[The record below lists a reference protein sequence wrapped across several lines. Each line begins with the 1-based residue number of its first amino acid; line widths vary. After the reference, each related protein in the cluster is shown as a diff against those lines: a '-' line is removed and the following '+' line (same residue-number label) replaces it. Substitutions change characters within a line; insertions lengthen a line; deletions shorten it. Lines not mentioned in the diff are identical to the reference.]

1 MPSQSSTR
9 LNKARAPL
17 FRAIDLGLSR
27 GAISTRVK
35 RGTLFRIHRGI
46 YSPVPREALTR
57 EALWLAALMAV
68 GDGSALFRL
77 SSAVHW
83 RAWRWPP
90 PAIEVVAPRYR
101 RSMEGV
107 SVHECRNLDPR
118 DVTTHLGIPVTTVA
132 RTAIDLTDVLIAEE
146 LTNFLHEAAF
156 RRRLSLPAVRD
167 AMARA
172 NGRRRLARLDE
183 AIELWLMG
191 SAGLKSRLE
200 REFFGLVSEAGLPKP
215 IPNIHV
221 DGIEVDADWPDA
233 RLVVEIDGPNHTR
246 PPTLRGDGSRDRR
259 LADFTVLRF
268 TEFELERMPHDVVSA
283 VTIHL

>member
-17 FRAIDLGLSR
+17 FRATDLGLSR

-68 GDGSALFRL
+68 GDDSALVRL
-77 SSAVHW
+77 TSAVHW

-90 PAIEVVAPRYR
+90 PVIEVVVPRYH

-118 DVTTHLGIPVTTVA
+118 DVTTHLGIPVTTIA
-132 RTAIDLTDVLIAEE
+132 RTAVDLTDVLMAEE

-156 RRRLSLPAVRD
+156 RRRLSLSDVRTV
-167 AMARA
+167 MARS
-172 NGRRRLARLDE
+172 NGRRKLARLDE
-183 AIELWLMG
+183 AIALWTIG
-191 SAGLKSRLE
+191 SAGIKSRLE
-200 REFFGLVSEAGLPKP
+200 REFLRLVIEAGLPKP
-215 IPNIHV
+215 IPNIH
-221 DGIEVDADWPDA
+221 A
-233 RLVVEIDGPNHTR
+233 RRHRGRRVLAGRAARGRDRGPNHTR
-246 PPTLRGDGSRDRR
+246 PPTLRGDGSRDRY
-259 LADFTVLRF
+259 LGCTVLRF
-268 TEFELERMPHDVVSA
+268 TAFELERMPRDVVSA

>member
-1 MPSQSSTR
+1 

-17 FRAIDLGLSR
+17 YRAADLGLTR
-27 GAISTRVK
+27 GAISARVK

-46 YSPVPREALTR
+46 CSPVPREALTR
-57 EALWLAALMAV
+57 EALWLAALLAL
-68 GDGSALFRL
+68 GEGSALFGR

-90 PAIEVVAPRYR
+90 PLVEVVVPRYR
-101 RSMEGV
+101 RPLTGV

-118 DVTTHLGIPVTTVA
+118 DVTTHLGLPVTTVA
-132 RTAIDLTDVLIAEE
+132 RTAVDLTDVLLAEE
-146 LTNFLHEAAF
+146 ITNFLHEAAF
-156 RRRLSLPAVRD
+156 RRRLSLSAVRD

-183 AIELWLMG
+183 AIALWQLG
-191 SAGLKSRLE
+191 SAGIKSRLE
-200 REFFGLVSEAGLPKP
+200 RDFLALVVEAGLPKP

-221 DGIEVDADWPDA
+221 DGIEVDAYWPDS

-246 PPTLRGDGSRDRR
+246 PPTLRGGGATRSSRR
-259 LADFTVLRF
+259 
-268 TEFELERMPHDVVSA
+268 
-283 VTIHL
+283 